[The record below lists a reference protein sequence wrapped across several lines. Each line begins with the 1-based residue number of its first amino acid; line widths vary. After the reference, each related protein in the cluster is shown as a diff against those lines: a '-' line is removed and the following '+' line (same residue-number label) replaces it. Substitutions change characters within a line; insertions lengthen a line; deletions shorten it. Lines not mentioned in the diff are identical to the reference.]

1 MKLEFLGDALDH
13 WKGSVL
19 EGSQISN
26 VLDGFRVDAMASD
39 FRDWGHEDWSL
50 YAKLLRVR
58 KSQIVVH
65 KGALDRNRK
74 EYFDEI
80 PRSGDLFLDPDT
92 GIMPPSGGDIRHLK
106 KEELFSI
113 MNYESNRVVAV
124 YQHGCRNMS
133 LKSRLEDVVKMLGL
147 SAPQNCYCASYYS
160 SNVNVALLFVSFRR
174 DRIEAVYRYF
184 HKLLG
189 SHTDKRIG
197 LWI

>member
-65 KGALDRNRK
+65 KGTLGRNRK

-92 GIMPPSGGDIRHLK
+92 GIMPRSGGDITHIK
-106 KEELFSI
+106 HEELFSL
-113 MNYESNRVVAV
+113 MNYKRKRVVAV
-124 YQHGCRNMS
+124 YQHGSRNMA
-133 LKSRLEDVVKMLGL
+133 LKSRVEEVLNMLR
-147 SAPQNCYCASYYS
+147 SVHPNCYCASYDS
-160 SNVNVALLFVSFRR
+160 SSCNVALLFVSFQR
-174 DRIEAVYRYF
+174 DRIAAVNGYF
-184 HKLLG
+184 RKFLG
-189 SHTDKRIG
+189 SLANDRIG
-197 LWI
+197 VWV